1 MDATTLVLRFDS
13 GTLLLDGAGAEA
25 RVPEPFR
32 WDARVMRWRAPAWE
46 YRRVVLELVRAKTP
60 YEDHARAY
68 HRFDF
73 PTKFLVE
80 PRPYQQEA
88 IAEWKRASHC
98 GVVVLP
104 TGAGKSLVAQMAI
117 EQVKR
122 STLVVVPTIDLMN
135 QWYDLLLSCF
145 EAEVGL
151 IGGGYFET
159 GALTVTTYASAF
171 RFMERLGSRFG
182 LVIFDECHHL
192 PSNIFRH
199 AAEMCIAP
207 FRLGLT
213 ATPDRADGNDTL
225 LERLVGP
232 FVFRRETHELA
243 GEYLS
248 DYTVVRLR
256 VELSEE
262 ERAAYERE
270 RDIFRAFLREKGI
283 GLSSLRG
290 WQMFVAASART
301 PEGRRAMMA
310 YRESKRIALGTDSKL
325 RVLGELL
332 QRHRRER
339 LLIFTAE
346 NEMVYRISRRF
357 LVPAITHET
366 GVKERRAWL
375 EAFNKG
381 EVLALATSK
390 VLNEGVNIPEASV
403 AVVLS
408 GSGSTREHI
417 QRLGRILRKV
427 PGKEATLYEV
437 VTQDTTEE
445 QISRRRGAGE
455 QFREQKRESD
465 GPALLEL

>member
-1 MDATTLVLRFDS
+1 MNAATLVLRFDA

-25 RVPEPFR
+25 RVPSPLR
-32 WDARVMRWRAPAWE
+32 WDARVMRWRAPAWA
-46 YRRVVLELVRAKTP
+46 YRQVVRELVREKTP

-73 PTKFLVE
+73 PTKFIVE
-80 PRPYQQEA
+80 PRPYQHEA
-88 IAEWKRASHC
+88 IEAWKKAAYC

-104 TGAGKSLVAQMAI
+104 TGAGKSLVAQMAV

-122 STLVVVPTIDLMN
+122 STLVVVPTLDLMN

-145 EAEVGL
+145 QAEVGL
-151 IGGGYFET
+151 IGGGYFEV

-171 RFMERLGSRFG
+171 RFMERLGNRFG
-182 LVIFDECHHL
+182 LVVFDECHHL
-192 PSNIFRH
+192 PGQIFRH

-213 ATPDRADGNDTL
+213 ATPERTDGADAL
-225 LERLVGP
+225 LEQLVGP

-270 RDIFRAFLREKGI
+270 RDIFRGFLREKGI
-283 GLSSLRG
+283 GLSSLQG

-325 RVLGELL
+325 RVLAELF
-332 QRHRRER
+332 QRHRREKV
-339 LLIFTAE
+339 LVFTAE

-357 LVPAITHET
+357 LVPVITHET

-375 EAFNKG
+375 EAFNG
-381 EVLALATSK
+381 GTVPALVTSK
-390 VLNEGVNIPEASV
+390 VLNEGVNIPDASV

-408 GSGSTREHI
+408 GSGSTREHV
-417 QRLGRILRKV
+417 QRLGRILRKF
-427 PGKEATLYEV
+427 PGKEAILYEV

-445 QISRRRGAGE
+445 NISRRRGAGE
-455 QFREQKRESD
+455 QFRDRKGETDEPS
-465 GPALLEL
+465 LI

>member
-1 MDATTLVLRFDS
+1 MNETTLVLRFDA

-46 YRRVVLELVRAKTP
+46 YRRVVKELVREKTL

-88 IAEWKRASHC
+88 IEEWRRANHC

-122 STLVVVPTIDLMN
+122 STLVVVPTLDLMN

-145 EAEVGL
+145 KAEVGL
-151 IGGGYFET
+151 IGGGYFEV

-171 RFMERLGSRFG
+171 RFMERLGNRFG

-192 PSNIFRH
+192 PSGVHRI

-207 FRLGLT
+207 FRLGLS
-213 ATPDRADGNDTL
+213 ATPERADGEDVL

-256 VELSEE
+256 VELSVE

-270 RDIFRAFLREKGI
+270 RDVFRAFLREKGI
-283 GLSSLRG
+283 GLELFARLADVRRG
-290 WQMFVAASART
+290 LGAFAGGAARDAGLPRVEAHRAGDGLEAARAGRAVAAPPARARCWSSRPRT
-301 PEGRRAMMA
+301 RWSTASRAASSSRPSRTRRASRSGA
-310 YRESKRIALGTDSKL
+310 RGSK
-325 RVLGELL
+325 
-332 QRHRRER
+332 
-339 LLIFTAE
+339 
-346 NEMVYRISRRF
+346 
-357 LVPAITHET
+357 P
-366 GVKERRAWL
+366 
-375 EAFNKG
+375 
-381 EVLALATSK
+381 
-390 VLNEGVNIPEASV
+390 
-403 AVVLS
+403 
-408 GSGSTREHI
+408 STRA
-417 QRLGRILRKV
+417 RC
-427 PGKEATLYEV
+427 
-437 VTQDTTEE
+437 
-445 QISRRRGAGE
+445 SRSSPRR
-455 QFREQKRESD
+455 S
-465 GPALLEL
+465 